1 MIGYAKET
9 VMLPFGKGE
18 SAMHKILE
26 YLAKVQADGS
36 FSLAQTLEEASF
48 VTPYSST
55 LIAIMSDNDAEA
67 LSSLVQ
73 FKIKGIRL
81 ILIVL
86 SVSTFGPVEEAAQLD
101 VDAARRFDE
110 ALANLEAYVYRVSKG
125 DDLEK
130 KFETI

>member
-1 MIGYAKET
+1 MIGYAKEA

-55 LIAIMSDNDAEA
+55 LIAIMLDNDAEA